1 MNSCIFRSVGGDYQ
15 EPRRRQVGLR
25 FYAASRIWAY
35 LVPIQTGTSPGP
47 RVLTRS
53 VARSIER
60 ISVTFTID
68 TMIRLLRI
76 ANITM
81 LFLYVLGSSIRVSSE
96 VSRLSKGSPVPLIAF
111 LIVASLVF
119 ALHVLSL
126 SYAWRGLGS
135 TSTLKVVQSAWRLNI
150 ALVLF
155 SLYQIVSSLLDKT
168 EDFLSNPLL
177 TLVVAL
183 NVVALGRRK
192 SILKATPATQGTG
205 IPSAE

>member
-1 MNSCIFRSVGGDYQ
+1 M
-15 EPRRRQVGLR
+15 
-25 FYAASRIWAY
+25 
-35 LVPIQTGTSPGP
+35 
-47 RVLTRS
+47 
-53 VARSIER
+53 
-60 ISVTFTID
+60 TFD